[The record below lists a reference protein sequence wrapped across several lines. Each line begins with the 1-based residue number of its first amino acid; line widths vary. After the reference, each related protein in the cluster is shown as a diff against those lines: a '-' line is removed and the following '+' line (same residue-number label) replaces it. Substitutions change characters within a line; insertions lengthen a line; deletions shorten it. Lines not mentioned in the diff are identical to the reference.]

1 MHLFLLRISLFFN
14 LKLRKSNNAMLII
27 AVQSS
32 IKNKQAGGKKKK
44 KDQTNS
50 SKVHLV
56 LDVMLQAL
64 LSLVL

>member
-32 IKNKQAGGKKKK
+32 IKNKQAGGKKKRK
-44 KDQTNS
+44 TKQT
-50 SKVHLV
+50 VV
-56 LDVMLQAL
+56 RFIW
-64 LSLVL
+64 SLM